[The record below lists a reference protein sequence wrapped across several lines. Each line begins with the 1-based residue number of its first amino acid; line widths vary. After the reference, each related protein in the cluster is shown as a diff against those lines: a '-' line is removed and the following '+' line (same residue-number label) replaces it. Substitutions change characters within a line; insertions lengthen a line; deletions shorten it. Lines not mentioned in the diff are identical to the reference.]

1 MLTALMFSL
10 TALAVDNLGLDTV
23 PTPPIT
29 TRPSAIVSASGT
41 VDGGAPMLLIP
52 LGHGD
57 GSQLDRTRYYDEQGR
72 VFAQSDVLRLL
83 ASEPSSAPQL
93 SKHDEDRRQ
102 SMRYLRRGIA
112 TMVIPGVGSAMIF
125 KSVTYREQ
133 ADDHLQLAIR
143 DYNTLG
149 PTLDAMLR

>member
-1 MLTALMFSL
+1 MLAALMFSL
-10 TALAVDNLGLDTV
+10 TALAVDSLELEA
-23 PTPPIT
+23 IT
-29 TRPSAIVSASGT
+29 TRPNATVSASGR
-41 VDGGAPMLLIP
+41 VDGGTPMLLVP

-72 VFAQSDVLRLL
+72 VFTRSDVLRLL

-93 SKHDEDRRQ
+93 SEHDDARRL

-125 KSVTYREQ
+125 KSMAYREQ
-133 ADDHLQLAIR
+133 ADDHLQRAIR

-149 PTLDAMLR
+149 PTLDTALDTALR